1 MKTPQ
6 MSRSNAMNQGI
17 LLACAFSTAAMT
29 GLIWLIQV
37 VQYPLMGSV
46 GTEQFV
52 SYEQQ
57 HCNRITPVVMPLMT
71 VELLTALWLAWKPIP
86 GSSGT
91 LWLAAAAVLGIWAST
106 FFIQVPLH
114 DRLCVAFDAEL
125 HRRLVLS
132 NWIRTVLWTFRS
144 VLMFRLLLQAMQLAG
159 EAGGPVV
166 RG

>member
-1 MKTPQ
+1 MVFSPV
-6 MSRSNAMNQGI
+6 GI
-17 LLACAFSTAAMT
+17 DFTRFYERAGLVEIDQLFLRKLAESD
-29 GLIWLIQV
+29 L
-37 VQYPLMGSV
+37 
-46 GTEQFV
+46 
-52 SYEQQ
+52 
-57 HCNRITPVVMPLMT
+57 
-71 VELLTALWLAWKPIP
+71 
-86 GSSGT
+86 
-91 LWLAAAAVLGIWAST
+91 
-106 FFIQVPLH
+106 PLH